1 MLLAQNTNKK
11 VDITNWQ
18 GDLPSKK
25 KKKNN
30 YLVIICKTKP
40 NFCNLDKTKL
50 LQKAKQTHT
59 LLKTYRNKES
69 YDNNS

>member
-1 MLLAQNTNKK
+1 MLLAQNTNKN

-18 GDLPSKK
+18 GDFAIWIE
-25 KKKNN
+25 KKNKH
-30 YLVIICKTKP
+30 LVITCKTKP
-40 NFCNLDKTKL
+40 KFCKLDKTKL
-50 LQKAKQTHT
+50 LQKEKQTHT